1 MAGKWG
7 KILLA
12 KFGHAML
19 QNRCMSK
26 RGQAITEFVIVAGI
40 LLASVAIMTLLVLTF
55 QEYGS
60 RILDLVGSEYP

>member
-1 MAGKWG
+1 
-7 KILLA
+7 
-12 KFGHAML
+12 
-19 QNRCMSK
+19 MSK